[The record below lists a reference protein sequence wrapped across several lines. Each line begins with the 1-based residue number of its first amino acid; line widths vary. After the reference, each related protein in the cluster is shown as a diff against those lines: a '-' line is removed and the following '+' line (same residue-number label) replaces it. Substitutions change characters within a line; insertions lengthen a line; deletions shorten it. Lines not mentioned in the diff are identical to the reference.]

1 MKKFIKTLLVA
12 TFAIVWLAI
21 LTPWSADAL
30 SYRRSPSDVYVR
42 GYYRSNGTYVQ
53 PYYRS
58 KPDGIKTN
66 NYSYRWY
73 TSSYRSYTSNYRS
86 YTPSYRSYSYYRY

>member
-1 MKKFIKTLLVA
+1 MTIPMKKLIKLLLVA
-12 TFAIVWLAI
+12 VFTVAWIAL
-21 LTPWSADAL
+21 LTPSSADAL

-58 KPDGIKTN
+58 KPDWIVTN

-73 TSSYRSYTSNYRS
+73 TSNYGSN
-86 YTPSYRSYSYYRY
+86 YRSYSYYRYY